1 MTGPGAHA
9 RPTRRER
16 RRAQD
21 PLGLVTGGEGAIT
34 GTVVCAAVIAFGVG
48 HADTT
53 LELAIAILATVG
65 VYWLAHLHAATIGN
79 ALEHGLH
86 PLKDFE
92 HALAE
97 TAPVALVSILP
108 LAVLLVT
115 RLFGASLS
123 TSAWT
128 ALGATIALLAA
139 YGYVAGVRG
148 GLGRAGSLGIAA
160 AGASIGTLVALMK
173 VGLH

>member
-1 MTGPGAHA
+1 MTATGRHSGES
-9 RPTRRER
+9 RRER
-16 RRAQD
+16 RRAKD

-48 HADTT
+48 HAETT
-53 LELAIAILATVG
+53 AELAIAILATVG

-97 TAPVALVSILP
+97 TAPVALVSVIP
-108 LAVLLVT
+108 LGVLLLT
-115 RLFGASLS
+115 RFLGATLS

-128 ALGATIALLAA
+128 ALGTTIALLAA

-148 GLGRAGSLGIAA
+148 GLGRLGSLGIAA
-160 AGASIGTLVALMK
+160 AGASIGALVALMK